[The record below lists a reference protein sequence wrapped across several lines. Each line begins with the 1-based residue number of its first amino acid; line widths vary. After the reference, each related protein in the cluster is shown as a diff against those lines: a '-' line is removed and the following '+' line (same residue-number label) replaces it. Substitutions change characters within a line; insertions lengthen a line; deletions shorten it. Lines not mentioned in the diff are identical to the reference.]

1 MTPSTS
7 PPRRANVAWAF
18 AAADVNAPEL
28 FDSIAETA
36 LTQGERFNSQD
47 LANLAQAFS
56 NARRV
61 SPKLFDFIAKTCLQR
76 GLGAFNSQD
85 LANTAFAFG
94 TAGHASRELFDAI
107 GEAAPRSIGSFTGQ
121 GLANTLWAYCVL
133 GVDAPAFFTAAAEA
147 LPSHIDALSKDFAA
161 SSQLYQVF
169 LYLQIESPHQRLLP
183 VLAEHRQIW
192 LDAFW
197 NDSIRPSQSQLGV
210 SHALNVLGWEH
221 EDELRTEDGLSLD
234 MANSSTKTVVE
245 FDGPTHYLQ
254 GPDGPSLDGRTHFKR
269 RLLARLGWTCAA
281 VPYFEWDPLLAS
293 GATEPYL
300 RGVLARLRS
309 E

>member
-1 MTPSTS
+1 M
-7 PPRRANVAWAF
+7 
-18 AAADVNAPEL
+18 
-28 FDSIAETA
+28 
-36 LTQGERFNSQD
+36 
-47 LANLAQAFS
+47 
-56 NARRV
+56 
-61 SPKLFDFIAKTCLQR
+61 
-76 GLGAFNSQD
+76 
-85 LANTAFAFG
+85 
-94 TAGHASRELFDAI
+94 
-107 GEAAPRSIGSFTGQ
+107 
-121 GLANTLWAYCVL
+121 L

-147 LPSHIDALSKDFAA
+147 LPAHIDRLREDFAA

-169 LYLQIESPHQRLLP
+169 LYLQIESPHQKLLP

-210 SHALNVLGWEH
+210 SHALNVLGWDH

-234 MANSSTKTVVE
+234 MAQPSTKTAVE
-245 FDGPTHYLQ
+245 FDGPTHYLK
-254 GPDGPSLDGRTHFKR
+254 GPDGPTLDGRTHFKR

-281 VPYFEWDPLLAS
+281 IPYFEWDPLLAS

-300 RGVLARLRS
+300 RGVLARLRN

>member
-1 MTPSTS
+1 MAVAISS
-7 PPRRANVAWAF
+7 DRATGMIPT
-18 AAADVNAPEL
+18 AAAAHLRGTTRARAASAGRATPLARLRGTTRARAASAGRAAPL
-28 FDSIAETA
+28 ATCIRAA
-36 LTQGERFNSQD
+36 RPGRPLLTDMRAGR
-47 LANLAQAFS
+47 AGRRNLATGML
-56 NARRV
+56 RRGDRR
-61 SPKLFDFIAKTCLQR
+61 PR
-76 GLGAFNSQD
+76 EGA
-85 LANTAFAFG
+85 
-94 TAGHASRELFDAI
+94 DAI
-107 GEAAPRSIGSFTGQ
+107 DEAAARSIGSFTGQ

-133 GVDAPAFFTAAAEA
+133 GVDAPAFFAAAAEA

-210 SHALNVLGWEH
+210 SHALNVLGWDH

-234 MANSSTKTVVE
+234 MAQPSTKTAVE

-254 GPDGPSLDGRTHFKR
+254 GPDGPSVDGRTAFKR
-269 RLLARLGWTCAA
+269 RLLGRLGWTCAA

-300 RGVLARLRS
+300 RGVLARLRN

>member
-1 MTPSTS
+1 MLGG
-7 PPRRANVAWAF
+7 PR
-18 AAADVNAPEL
+18 E
-28 FDSIAETA
+28 A
-36 LTQGERFNSQD
+36 LRLHRED
-47 LANLAQAFS
+47 LSATG
-56 NARRV
+56 V
-61 SPKLFDFIAKTCLQR
+61 
-76 GLGAFNSQD
+76 GAFNSQD

-94 TAGHASRELFDAI
+94 TAGHSSKELFDAI

-147 LPSHIDALSKDFAA
+147 LPAHIDRLREDFAA

-169 LYLQIESPHQRLLP
+169 LYLQIESPHQKLLP

-210 SHALNVLGWEH
+210 SHALNVLGWDH

-234 MANSSTKTVVE
+234 MAQPSTKTAVE
-245 FDGPTHYLQ
+245 FDGPTHYLK
-254 GPDGPSLDGRTHFKR
+254 GPTADARRPHAAKR
-269 RLLARLGWTCAA
+269 RLWLQLGWTCAA
-281 VPYFEWDPLLAS
+281 IRAEWDPCTGWGVGRLQ
-293 GATEPYL
+293 
-300 RGVLARLRS
+300 GVLARLRS
-309 E
+309 RRFVGWCFPAAH

>member
-1 MTPSTS
+1 MEQLALE
-7 PPRRANVAWAF
+7 PRVQQTVRAARAGEVGTRQLTNVAYG
-18 AAADVNAPEL
+18 AAR
-28 FDSIAETA
+28 SSGR
-36 LTQGERFNSQD
+36 GESQD
-47 LANLAQAFS
+47 VLFTGV
-56 NARRV
+56 ARAAERIV
-61 SPKLFDFIAKTCLQR
+61 
-76 GLGAFNSQD
+76 GEFNSQD

-147 LPSHIDALSKDFAA
+147 LPAHIDRLRGDFAA

-183 VLAEHRQIW
+183 VLAEHREIW
-192 LDAFW
+192 VKAFW

-210 SHALNVLGWEH
+210 SHALNVLGWDH

-234 MANSSTKTVVE
+234 MAQPSTKV
-245 FDGPTHYLQ
+245 
-254 GPDGPSLDGRTHFKR
+254 S
-269 RLLARLGWTCAA
+269 A
-281 VPYFEWDPLLAS
+281 VAS
-293 GATEPYL
+293 G
-300 RGVLARLRS
+300 RFQ
-309 E
+309 

>member
-1 MTPSTS
+1 M
-7 PPRRANVAWAF
+7 
-18 AAADVNAPEL
+18 
-28 FDSIAETA
+28 
-36 LTQGERFNSQD
+36 
-47 LANLAQAFS
+47 
-56 NARRV
+56 
-61 SPKLFDFIAKTCLQR
+61 
-76 GLGAFNSQD
+76 
-85 LANTAFAFG
+85 
-94 TAGHASRELFDAI
+94 
-107 GEAAPRSIGSFTGQ
+107 
-121 GLANTLWAYCVL
+121 
-133 GVDAPAFFTAAAEA
+133 
-147 LPSHIDALSKDFAA
+147 
-161 SSQLYQVF
+161 F
-169 LYLQIESPHQRLLP
+169 LYLQIESPHQKLLP

-234 MANSSTKTVVE
+234 MAQPSTKTAVE

-254 GPDGPSLDGRTHFKR
+254 GPDGPSLDGRTAFKR
-269 RLLARLGWTCAA
+269 RLLGRLGWTCAA